1 MLESMG
7 KTVTCNDFALGKCIF
22 VGGRVDEVD

>member
-1 MLESMG
+1 MLEGVG
-7 KTVTCNDFALGKCIF
+7 KAVTCNDFALGKSIF